1 MGPVKSSFFP
11 TSFSQTLNNEEPKK
25 YETTCLCVSFE
36 IFSYIT
42 LLSVLKSSRYSSSS
56 ECLHSKNTQKNRV
69 PVVFQVQSVKHKVST
84 RRERWCGWVFGGI
97 CVWRGV
103 KAEFLPM
110 QFIRKIDICYP
121 SWKTTSVSQSVLTKC
136 LCAESYHTS
145 IVLQPGS
152 KPDHPWEMRGMVTS
166 AWITLISLPLSDN
179 CWETLI
185 QIWIWR
191 VFYSALTRI
200 RKDQSEPDF
209 HTSESVLTMDKT
221 KVRWDLSD
229 ESNLASIKAGTI
241 LFQRNHHVFN

>member
-1 MGPVKSSFFP
+1 MSVCLLWNLFLHYLVICAQEQQVLQQFRVSPQQKHPEKQSASSFPGPVCE
-11 TSFSQTLNNEEPKK
+11 TQSQYTERAVVR
-25 YETTCLCVSFE
+25 VS
-36 IFSYIT
+36 
-42 LLSVLKSSRYSSSS
+42 
-56 ECLHSKNTQKNRV
+56 
-69 PVVFQVQSVKHKVST
+69 
-84 RRERWCGWVFGGI
+84 
-97 CVWRGV
+97 VWGDMCV

-121 SWKTTSVSQSVLTKC
+121 SWKTTPVSQSVLTKC

-152 KPDHPWEMRGMVTS
+152 KPDHPWEVRGMVTS
-166 AWITLISLPLSDN
+166 TWITLISLPLSDN

-209 HTSESVLTMDKT
+209 HTSESVLTTDKT